1 MNKYNSTT
9 KKKLVRRDRTEEIL
23 ETATRLFSEHGY
35 QGTTFSLLAEAVQL
49 TEPGV
54 LHYFPSKIHL
64 LQGVLEYHE
73 QKNAER
79 YLSML
84 QAEKKNIPDLFSLLE
99 DLVAENEKIP
109 GLIQL
114 FTVLV
119 SESIRSDHPAHDYF
133 IERYRRVREG
143 YVNQFFGEIKDKIR
157 PDVDLNELTILILA
171 VMDGL
176 QIQWLLDPKKVDMVA
191 VYRLFSKIIVEYLE
205 N

>member
-1 MNKYNSTT
+1 MNKNNDATR
-9 KKKLVRRDRTEEIL
+9 KKRVRRDHTEKIL

-119 SESIRSDHPAHDYF
+119 SESIRSDHPAHSYF
-133 IERYRRVREG
+133 IDRYRRTREA
-143 YVNQFFGEIKDKIR
+143 YVNQFFGEIRENIR
-157 PDVDLNELTILILA
+157 PEVDLNELTILILA

-176 QIQWLLDPKKVDMVA
+176 QIQWLLDSKKVDMVA

>member
-1 MNKYNSTT
+1 MNKHNNAT
-9 KKKLVRRDRTEEIL
+9 KKKRVRRDRTEEIL

-35 QGTTFSLLAEAVQL
+35 QGTTFSLLAEAAQL

-54 LHYFPSKIHL
+54 LHYFPSKTHL

-84 QAEKKNIPDLFSLLE
+84 QAEKKSIPDLFSLLE
-99 DLVAENEKIP
+99 NLVAENEKIP

-133 IERYRRVREG
+133 IDRYRRAREA
-143 YVNQFFGEIKDKIR
+143 YVNQFFGEIRENIR
-157 PDVDLNELTILILA
+157 PEVDLNELTILILA